1 MSLGI
6 IATKRRIKSVN
17 STKKITKAM
26 QLVST
31 SKLKR
36 CRDIFDKNSVYTSET
51 LKLVQEVLK
60 NVKDVDNQYLIKKDI
75 KSKLYIV
82 VTSNLGLCGGY
93 NANVL
98 SLVKDKVDVEN
109 DYIITLGTKGNSF
122 FNKRNYKI
130 SYSEEE
136 ETTGN
141 EQEIS
146 KKVAL
151 KALEMFT
158 NNEVGEVHIIYTKFV
173 NSLTFTAVDLLLLP
187 VEIEMEEN
195 NEKTLQ
201 AELVIEPNA
210 NEVLNE
216 LLPFYFNSVIYGCLV
231 ESHVS
236 EQASRRTAMENATDN
251 AEEISA
257 SLLIQYNKARQA
269 AITQEITEVV
279 AGANASS

>member
-51 LKLVQEVLK
+51 LNIVQEILSRIK
-60 NVKDVDNQYLIKKDI
+60 ESDNKYLVKREI
-75 KSKLYIV
+75 KSKVYIV
-82 VTSNLGLCGGY
+82 ITSNLGLCGGY
-93 NANVL
+93 NSNVF
-98 SLVKDKVDVEN
+98 SLVKDVVDKEN
-109 DYIITLGTKGNSF
+109 DFLITIGSKGYNF
-122 FNKRNYKI
+122 LRKNNYNI
-130 SYSEEE
+130 LNHIDE

-141 EQEIS
+141 EQLIS
-146 KKVAL
+146 KQIASFAL
-151 KALEMFT
+151 DLFLNDKI
-158 NNEVGEVHIIYTKFV
+158 GEIHVIYTKFV
-173 NSLTFTAVDLLLLP
+173 NSLTFTAVDLKLLP
-187 VEIEMEEN
+187 IDLEEKKEEGSN
-195 NEKTLQ
+195 VDL
-201 AELVIEPNA
+201 LIEPNEE
-210 NEVLNE
+210 EVLNE
-216 LLPFYFNSVIYGCLV
+216 LLPFYFNSTIYGCLI

-251 AEEISA
+251 AEEIGA
-257 SLLIQYNKARQA
+257 NLLLQYNKARQA

>member
-36 CRDIFDKNSVYTSET
+36 SRDLYEKNSVYTNET
-51 LKLVQEVLK
+51 LKLVQDVLSHIK
-60 NVKDVDNQYLIKKDI
+60 NSDNKYLVKRDI

-93 NANVL
+93 NSNVL
-98 SLVKDKVDVEN
+98 ALAKNKIDVDN
-109 DYIITLGTKGNSF
+109 DYIINVGTKGSSF
-122 FNKRNYKI
+122 FRKNNFKVVESI
-130 SYSEEE
+130 EE
-136 ETTGN
+136 ETTGC
-141 EQEIS
+141 EQEVS
-146 KKVAL
+146 KKIAL
-151 KALEMFT
+151 KALNMFV
-158 NNEVGEVHIIYTKFV
+158 NNEIGEVHIIYTKFV
-173 NSLTFTAVDLLLLP
+173 NSLTFTPVDLLLLP
-187 VEIEMEEN
+187 IEVEVGEN
-195 NEKTLQ
+195 KCQ
-201 AELVIEPNA
+201 QELMIEPDA
-210 NEVLNE
+210 EEVLNE
-216 LLPFYFNSVIYGCLV
+216 LLPFYFNSVIYGSLV

-251 AEEISA
+251 AEEISGK
-257 SLLIQYNKARQA
+257 LLIQYNKARQS

>member
-26 QLVST
+26 ELVST

-36 CRDIFDKNSVYTSET
+36 CRDAFDRNSVYTSET
-51 LKLVQEVLK
+51 LDLVQEVLA
-60 NVKDVDNQYLIKKDI
+60 NVKNVDNQYLVKKDI

-82 VTSNLGLCGGY
+82 ITSNLGLCGGY
-93 NANVL
+93 NANVY
-98 SLVKDKVDVEN
+98 SLVRDNVDLEN
-109 DYIITLGTKGNSF
+109 DYLITLGSKGNSY
-122 FNKRNYKI
+122 FNKRGYNI
-130 SYSEEE
+130 VHSINE
-136 ETTGN
+136 ETTGL
-141 EQEIS
+141 EQEAS
-146 KKVAL
+146 KQIAL

-158 NNEVGEVHIIYTKFV
+158 NDSVGEVHIIYTKFV
-173 NSLTFTAVDLLLLP
+173 NSLTFRAEDLKLLP
-187 VEIEMEEN
+187 VEV
-195 NEKTLQ
+195 EKKEVSGPTQ
-201 AELVIEPNA
+201 ELMIEPDA

-216 LLPFYFNSVIYGCLV
+216 LLPFYFNSVIYGSLI

-251 AEEISA
+251 AEEISGK
-257 SLLIQYNKARQA
+257 LLIQYNKARQS

>member
-26 QLVST
+26 ELVST

-36 CRDIFDKNSVYTSET
+36 CRDAFDRNSVYTSET
-51 LKLVQEVLK
+51 LELVQEVLA
-60 NVKDVDNQYLIKKDI
+60 NVKNVDNQYLVKKDI

-82 VTSNLGLCGGY
+82 ITSNLGLCGGY
-93 NANVL
+93 NANVY
-98 SLVKDKVDVEN
+98 SLVKDNVDLEN
-109 DYIITLGTKGNSF
+109 DYLITLGSKGNSY
-122 FNKRNYKI
+122 FNKRGYNI
-130 SYSEEE
+130 VHSINE
-136 ETTGN
+136 ETIGF
-141 EQEIS
+141 EQEAS
-146 KKVAL
+146 KQIAS

-158 NNEVGEVHIIYTKFV
+158 NNSVGEVHIIYTKFV
-173 NSLTFTAVDLLLLP
+173 NSLTFRAEDLKLLP
-187 VEIEMEEN
+187 VEVV
-195 NEKTLQ
+195 EKEVSGPTQ
-201 AELVIEPNA
+201 ELMIEPDA

-216 LLPFYFNSVIYGCLV
+216 LLPFYFNSVIYGSLI

-251 AEEISA
+251 AEEISGK
-257 SLLIQYNKARQA
+257 LLIQYNKARQS

>member
-36 CRDIFDKNSVYTSET
+36 CRDIFDRNSVYTNET
-51 LKLVQEVLK
+51 LSMVQEVLSKIKESENKYLVKK
-60 NVKDVDNQYLIKKDI
+60 NI

-82 VTSNLGLCGGY
+82 ITSNLGLCGGY
-93 NANVL
+93 NANVM
-98 SLVKDKVDVEN
+98 SLVKEVVNKDE
-109 DYIITLGTKGNSF
+109 DYLITIGTKGNSF
-122 FNKRNYKI
+122 LKKNNYNVVHNV
-130 SYSEEE
+130 EE

-141 EQEIS
+141 EQLIS
-146 KKVAL
+146 KQIASIAL
-151 KALEMFT
+151 DMFV
-158 NNEVGEVHIIYTKFV
+158 NDKIGEVNIIYTKFV
-173 NSLTFTAVDLLLLP
+173 NSLTFKADNLLLLP
-187 VEIEMEEN
+187 IKVNKEN
-195 NEKTLQ
+195 KDNVNK
-201 AELVIEPNA
+201 ELLIEPNEE
-210 NEVLNE
+210 EVLNE
-216 LLPFYFNSVIYGCLV
+216 LLPFYFNSIVYGCLI

-251 AEEISA
+251 AEEIGA
-257 SLLIQYNKARQA
+257 SLLIQYNKARQS

>member
-51 LKLVQEVLK
+51 LNIVQEILSRIK
-60 NVKDVDNQYLIKKDI
+60 ESDNKYLIKRDI
-75 KSKLYIV
+75 KAKAYIV
-82 VTSNLGLCGGY
+82 ISSNLGLCGGY
-93 NANVL
+93 NANVF
-98 SLVKDKVDVEN
+98 SLVKDVVDKEN
-109 DYIITLGTKGNSF
+109 DFLITIGSKGYNF
-122 FNKRNYKI
+122 LKKNNYKI
-130 SYSEEE
+130 LNHVDE

-141 EQEIS
+141 EQLIS
-146 KKVAL
+146 KQIASFAL
-151 KALEMFT
+151 DLFL
-158 NNEVGEVHIIYTKFV
+158 NNKIGEIHVIYTKFV
-173 NSLTFTAVDLLLLP
+173 NSLTFTAVDLKLLP
-187 VEIEMEEN
+187 IDLDDNKEGSNVD
-195 NEKTLQ
+195 L
-201 AELVIEPNA
+201 LIEPNEE
-210 NEVLNE
+210 EVLNE
-216 LLPFYFNSVIYGCLV
+216 LLPFYFNSTIYGCLI

-251 AEEISA
+251 AEEIGA
-257 SLLIQYNKARQA
+257 NLLLQYNKARQA

>member
-26 QLVST
+26 ELVST

-36 CRDIFDKNSVYTSET
+36 CRDAFDRNSVYTSET
-51 LKLVQEVLK
+51 LDLVQEVLS
-60 NVKDVDNQYLIKKDI
+60 NVKNVDNQYLVKKDI

-82 VTSNLGLCGGY
+82 ITSNLGLCGGY
-93 NANVL
+93 NANVY
-98 SLVKDKVDVEN
+98 SLVKDNVDLEN
-109 DYIITLGTKGNSF
+109 DYLITLGSKGNSY
-122 FNKRNYKI
+122 FNKRGYNI
-130 SYSEEE
+130 VHSINE
-136 ETTGN
+136 ETTGL
-141 EQEIS
+141 EQEAS
-146 KKVAL
+146 KQIAL

-158 NNEVGEVHIIYTKFV
+158 NNSVGEVHIIYTKFV
-173 NSLTFTAVDLLLLP
+173 NSLTFKAEDLKLLP
-187 VEIEMEEN
+187 VEV
-195 NEKTLQ
+195 EKKEVSGPTQ
-201 AELVIEPNA
+201 ELMIEPDA

-216 LLPFYFNSVIYGCLV
+216 LLPFYFNSVIYGSLI

-251 AEEISA
+251 AEEISGK
-257 SLLIQYNKARQA
+257 LLIQYNKARQS

>member
-36 CRDIFDKNSVYTSET
+36 CRDAFDKNSVYTSET
-51 LKLVQEVLK
+51 LNLVQEVLSK
-60 NVKDVDNQYLIKKDI
+60 VKDSDNQYLTKRDI
-75 KSKLYIV
+75 NSKLYIV
-82 VTSNLGLCGGY
+82 ITSNLGLCGGY

-98 SLVKDKVDVEN
+98 SLVKDIVDVEN
-109 DYIITLGTKGNSF
+109 DYVITLGTKGNSF
-122 FNKRNYKI
+122 FTKRNYKVCLKI
-130 SYSEEE
+130 EE
-136 ETTGN
+136 ETTGH

-146 KKVAL
+146 KQIARTS
-151 KALEMFT
+151 LEMFT
-158 NNEVGEVHIIYTKFV
+158 NNKIGEVHVIYTKFV

-187 VEIEMEEN
+187 VEINVSEEK
-195 NEKTLQ
+195 ESLQ
-201 AELVIEPNA
+201 AELVIEPSA
-210 NEVLNE
+210 DEVLNE
-216 LLPFYFNSVIYGCLV
+216 LLPFYFNSVIYGCLI

-257 SLLIQYNKARQA
+257 NLLIQYNKARQS

>member
-26 QLVST
+26 ELVST

-36 CRDIFDKNSVYTSET
+36 CRDAFDKNSVYTSET
-51 LKLVQEVLK
+51 LDLVQEVLA
-60 NVKDVDNQYLIKKDI
+60 NVKNVDNQYLVKKDI

-82 VTSNLGLCGGY
+82 ITSNLGLCGGY
-93 NANVL
+93 NANVY
-98 SLVKDKVDVEN
+98 SLVKDNVDIEN
-109 DYIITLGTKGNSF
+109 DYLITLGSKGNSY
-122 FNKRNYKI
+122 FNKRGYNI
-130 SYSEEE
+130 IQSINE
-136 ETTGN
+136 ETTGL
-141 EQEIS
+141 EQEAS
-146 KKVAL
+146 KQVAL

-158 NNEVGEVHIIYTKFV
+158 NNLVGEVHIIYTKFV
-173 NSLTFTAVDLLLLP
+173 NSLTFRAEDLKLLP
-187 VEIEMEEN
+187 VEVL
-195 NEKTLQ
+195 EKEVSGPIK
-201 AELVIEPNA
+201 ELMIEPDA

-216 LLPFYFNSVIYGCLV
+216 LLPFYFNSVIYGSLV

-251 AEEISA
+251 AEEISGK
-257 SLLIQYNKARQA
+257 LLIQYNKARQS

>member
-17 STKKITKAM
+17 STKKNTKAM

-36 CRDIFDKNSVYTSET
+36 CRDLFDKNSVYTKET
-51 LKLVQEVLK
+51 LELVQNVLSQI
-60 NVKDVDNQYLIKKDI
+60 KDSENKYLIKRDI
-75 KSKLYIV
+75 KAKLYIV

-93 NANVL
+93 NSNVL
-98 SLVKDKVDVEN
+98 ALAKEKIDSDE
-109 DYIITLGTKGNSF
+109 DYVINLGTKGSSF
-122 FNKRNYKI
+122 FRKRDYKI
-130 SYSEEE
+130 IENIEE
-136 ETTGN
+136 ETTGS

-146 KKVAL
+146 KRIAL
-151 KALEMFT
+151 KALEMFV
-158 NNEVGEVHIIYTKFV
+158 NNQIGEIHIIYTKFV
-173 NSLTFTAVDLLLLP
+173 NSLTFTANDLLLLP
-187 VEIEMEEN
+187 IDKKLEEEKEI
-195 NEKTLQ
+195 KQ
-201 AELVIEPNA
+201 ELVIEPNA
-210 NEVLNE
+210 EEVLNE
-216 LLPFYFNSVIYGCLV
+216 LLPFYFNSVVYGCLI

-251 AEEISA
+251 AEEISET
-257 SLLIQYNKARQA
+257 LLIQYNKARQA

>member
-36 CRDIFDKNSVYTSET
+36 CRDLFDKNSVYTKET
-51 LKLVQEVLK
+51 LELVQNVLSQI
-60 NVKDVDNQYLIKKDI
+60 KDSENKYLIKRDI
-75 KSKLYIV
+75 KAKLYIV

-93 NANVL
+93 NSNVL
-98 SLVKDKVDVEN
+98 ALAKEKIDIDE
-109 DYIITLGTKGNSF
+109 DYVINLGTKGSSF
-122 FNKRNYKI
+122 FKKRDYKI
-130 SYSEEE
+130 IENIEE
-136 ETTGN
+136 ETTGS

-146 KKVAL
+146 KRIAL
-151 KALEMFT
+151 KSLEMFV
-158 NNEVGEVHIIYTKFV
+158 NNQIGEIHIIYTKFV
-173 NSLTFTAVDLLLLP
+173 NSLTFTAYDLLLLP
-187 VEIEMEEN
+187 IDKKLEEEKEI
-195 NEKTLQ
+195 KQ
-201 AELVIEPNA
+201 ELVIEPNA
-210 NEVLNE
+210 EEVLNE
-216 LLPFYFNSVIYGCLV
+216 LLPCYFNSVVYGCLI

-251 AEEISA
+251 AEEISET
-257 SLLIQYNKARQA
+257 LLIQYNKARQA

>member
-26 QLVST
+26 ELVST

-36 CRDIFDKNSVYTSET
+36 CRDAFDRNSVYTSET
-51 LKLVQEVLK
+51 LELVQEVLA
-60 NVKDVDNQYLIKKDI
+60 NVKNVDNQYLVKKDI

-82 VTSNLGLCGGY
+82 ITSNLGLCGGY
-93 NANVL
+93 NANVY
-98 SLVKDKVDVEN
+98 SLVKDNVDLEN
-109 DYIITLGTKGNSF
+109 DYLITLGSKGNSY
-122 FNKRNYKI
+122 FNKRGYNI
-130 SYSEEE
+130 VHSINE
-136 ETTGN
+136 ETTGL
-141 EQEIS
+141 EQEAS
-146 KKVAL
+146 KQIAL

-158 NNEVGEVHIIYTKFV
+158 NNSVGEVHIIYTKFV
-173 NSLTFTAVDLLLLP
+173 NSLTFKAVDLKLLP
-187 VEIEMEEN
+187 VE
-195 NEKTLQ
+195 
-201 AELVIEPNA
+201 VIEKEVSGPTQELMIEPDA

-216 LLPFYFNSVIYGCLV
+216 LLPFYFNSVIYGSLI

-251 AEEISA
+251 AEEISGK
-257 SLLIQYNKARQA
+257 LLIQYNKARQS

>member
-26 QLVST
+26 ELVST

-36 CRDIFDKNSVYTSET
+36 CRDAFDKNSIYTSET
-51 LKLVQEVLK
+51 LSLVQEVLA
-60 NVKDVDNQYLIKKDI
+60 NVKDSDNQYLVRKDV

-82 VTSNLGLCGGY
+82 ITSNLGLCGGY
-93 NANVL
+93 NANIY
-98 SLVKDKVDVEN
+98 SLVKENVDIEN
-109 DYIITLGTKGNSF
+109 DYLITLGSKGNSYF
-122 FNKRNYKI
+122 SKRGYKI
-130 SYSEEE
+130 VHSIVE
-136 ETTGN
+136 ETTGL
-141 EQEIS
+141 EQETS
-146 KKVAL
+146 KQIAL

-158 NNEVGEVHIIYTKFV
+158 NNMAGEVHIIYTKFV
-173 NSLTFTAVDLLLLP
+173 NSLTFKAIDLKLLP
-187 VEIEMEEN
+187 VEVEEK
-195 NEKTLQ
+195 EVSGPTQ
-201 AELVIEPNA
+201 ELMIEPDA

-216 LLPFYFNSVIYGCLV
+216 LLPFYFNSVIYGSLI

-251 AEEISA
+251 AEEISGK
-257 SLLIQYNKARQA
+257 LLIQYNKARQS

>member
-26 QLVST
+26 ELVST

-36 CRDIFDKNSVYTSET
+36 CRDAFDRNSVYTSET
-51 LKLVQEVLK
+51 LDLVQEVLA
-60 NVKDVDNQYLIKKDI
+60 NVKNVDNQYLAKKDI

-82 VTSNLGLCGGY
+82 ITSNLGLCGGY
-93 NANVL
+93 NANVY
-98 SLVKDKVDVEN
+98 SFVRDNVDLEN
-109 DYIITLGTKGNSF
+109 DYLITLGSKGNSY
-122 FNKRNYKI
+122 FNKRGYNI
-130 SYSEEE
+130 VHSINE
-136 ETTGN
+136 ETTGL
-141 EQEIS
+141 EQEAS
-146 KKVAL
+146 KQIAL

-158 NNEVGEVHIIYTKFV
+158 NDSVGEVHIIYTKFV
-173 NSLTFTAVDLLLLP
+173 NSLTFRAEDLKLLP
-187 VEIEMEEN
+187 VEV
-195 NEKTLQ
+195 EKKEVSGPTQ
-201 AELVIEPNA
+201 ELMIEPDA

-216 LLPFYFNSVIYGCLV
+216 LLPFYFNSVIYGSLI

-251 AEEISA
+251 AEEISGK
-257 SLLIQYNKARQA
+257 LLIQYNKARQS

>member
-26 QLVST
+26 ELVST

-36 CRDIFDKNSVYTSET
+36 CRDAFDRNSVYTSET
-51 LKLVQEVLK
+51 LDLVQEVLS
-60 NVKDVDNQYLIKKDI
+60 NVKNVDNQYLEKKDI

-82 VTSNLGLCGGY
+82 ITSNLGLCGGY
-93 NANVL
+93 NANVY
-98 SLVKDKVDVEN
+98 SLVRDNVDLEN
-109 DYIITLGTKGNSF
+109 DYLITLGSKGNSY
-122 FNKRNYKI
+122 FNKRGYNI
-130 SYSEEE
+130 VHSINE
-136 ETTGN
+136 ETTGL
-141 EQEIS
+141 EQEAS
-146 KKVAL
+146 KQIAL

-158 NNEVGEVHIIYTKFV
+158 NNSVGEVHIIYTKFV
-173 NSLTFTAVDLLLLP
+173 NSLTFKAVDLKLLP
-187 VEIEMEEN
+187 VEV
-195 NEKTLQ
+195 EKKEVSGPTQ
-201 AELVIEPNA
+201 ELMIEPDA

-216 LLPFYFNSVIYGCLV
+216 LLPFYFNSVIYGSLI

-251 AEEISA
+251 AEEISGK
-257 SLLIQYNKARQA
+257 LLIQYNKARQS

>member
-36 CRDIFDKNSVYTSET
+36 CRDIFDRNSVYTSET
-51 LKLVQEVLK
+51 LSMVQEVLSKIKESDNKYLVK
-60 NVKDVDNQYLIKKDI
+60 NNV

-82 VTSNLGLCGGY
+82 ITSNLGLCGGY
-93 NANVL
+93 NANVM
-98 SLVKDKVDVEN
+98 SLVKEVVNKDE
-109 DYIITLGTKGNSF
+109 DYLITIGTKGNSF
-122 FNKRNYKI
+122 FRKNNYNI
-130 SYSEEE
+130 VHHVEE

-141 EQEIS
+141 EQLIS
-146 KKVAL
+146 KQIASIAL
-151 KALEMFT
+151 DMFV
-158 NNEVGEVHIIYTKFV
+158 NDKIGEVNIIYTKFV
-173 NSLTFTAVDLLLLP
+173 NSLTFKADNLLLLP
-187 VEIEMEEN
+187 IKVNKEN
-195 NEKTLQ
+195 KDNVNK
-201 AELVIEPNA
+201 ELLIEPNEE
-210 NEVLNE
+210 EVLNE
-216 LLPFYFNSVIYGCLV
+216 LLPFYFNSIVYGCLI

-251 AEEISA
+251 AEEIGA
-257 SLLIQYNKARQA
+257 SLLIQYNKARQS

>member
-26 QLVST
+26 ELVST

-36 CRDIFDKNSVYTSET
+36 CRDAFDRNSVYTSET
-51 LKLVQEVLK
+51 LELVQEVLA
-60 NVKDVDNQYLIKKDI
+60 NVKNVDNQYLVKKDI

-82 VTSNLGLCGGY
+82 ITSNLGLCGGY
-93 NANVL
+93 NANVY
-98 SLVKDKVDVEN
+98 SLVKDNVDLEN
-109 DYIITLGTKGNSF
+109 DYLITLGSKGNSY
-122 FNKRNYKI
+122 FNKRGYNIVHSINK
-130 SYSEEE
+130 
-136 ETTGN
+136 ETTGF
-141 EQEIS
+141 EQEAS
-146 KKVAL
+146 KQIAS

-158 NNEVGEVHIIYTKFV
+158 NNSVGEVHIIYTKFV
-173 NSLTFTAVDLLLLP
+173 NSLTFRAEDLKLLP
-187 VEIEMEEN
+187 VEVV
-195 NEKTLQ
+195 EKEVSGPTQ
-201 AELVIEPNA
+201 ELMIEPDA

-216 LLPFYFNSVIYGCLV
+216 LLPFYFNSVIYGSLI

-251 AEEISA
+251 AEEISGK
-257 SLLIQYNKARQA
+257 LLIQYNKARQS

>member
-36 CRDIFDKNSVYTSET
+36 CRDLFEKNSAYTSET
-51 LKLVQEVLK
+51 LKLVQDVLAH
-60 NVKDVDNQYLIKKDI
+60 VKDSDNKYLVKRDVNA
-75 KSKLYIV
+75 KLYIII
-82 VTSNLGLCGGY
+82 TSNLGLCGGY
-93 NANVL
+93 NSNVL
-98 SLVKDKVDVEN
+98 ALAKEKIDFEN
-109 DYIITLGTKGNSF
+109 DYIITLGTKGSSF
-122 FNKRNYKI
+122 LRKRNYKVLESI
-130 SYSEEE
+130 EE

-141 EQEIS
+141 EQEVS
-146 KKVAL
+146 KRIAM
-151 KALEMFT
+151 KALEMFA
-158 NNEVGEVHIIYTKFV
+158 NNEIGEVHIIYTKFV
-173 NSLTFTAVDLLLLP
+173 NSLTFTPVDLLLLP
-187 VEIEMEEN
+187 VEIDFN
-195 NEKTLQ
+195 DNDGNLKQ
-201 AELVIEPNA
+201 ELVIEPNA
-210 NEVLNE
+210 EDVLNE
-216 LLPFYFNSVIYGCLV
+216 LLPFYFNSVIYGCLI

-251 AEEISA
+251 AEEISDT
-257 SLLIQYNKARQA
+257 LLIQYNKARQA

>member
-26 QLVST
+26 ELVST

-36 CRDIFDKNSVYTSET
+36 CRDAFDRNSVYTSET
-51 LKLVQEVLK
+51 LDLVQEVLS
-60 NVKDVDNQYLIKKDI
+60 NVKNVDNQYLEKKDI

-82 VTSNLGLCGGY
+82 ITSNLGLCGGY
-93 NANVL
+93 NANVY
-98 SLVKDKVDVEN
+98 SLVRDNVDLEN
-109 DYIITLGTKGNSF
+109 DYLITLGSKGNSY
-122 FNKRNYKI
+122 FNKRGYNI
-130 SYSEEE
+130 VHSINE
-136 ETTGN
+136 ETTGL
-141 EQEIS
+141 EQEAS
-146 KKVAL
+146 KQIAL

-158 NNEVGEVHIIYTKFV
+158 NNSVGEVHIIYTKFV
-173 NSLTFTAVDLLLLP
+173 NSLTFKAEDLKLLP
-187 VEIEMEEN
+187 VEV
-195 NEKTLQ
+195 EKKEVSGPTQ
-201 AELVIEPNA
+201 ELMIEPDA

-216 LLPFYFNSVIYGCLV
+216 LLPFYFNSVIYGSLI

-251 AEEISA
+251 AEEISGK
-257 SLLIQYNKARQA
+257 LLIQYNKARQS

>member
-26 QLVST
+26 ELVST

-36 CRDIFDKNSVYTSET
+36 CRDAFDRNSVYTSET
-51 LKLVQEVLK
+51 LELVQEVLA
-60 NVKDVDNQYLIKKDI
+60 NVKNVDNQYLVKKDI

-82 VTSNLGLCGGY
+82 ITSNLGLCGGY
-93 NANVL
+93 NANVY
-98 SLVKDKVDVEN
+98 SLVKDNVDLEN
-109 DYIITLGTKGNSF
+109 DYLITLGSKGNSY
-122 FNKRNYKI
+122 FNKRGYNI
-130 SYSEEE
+130 VHSINE
-136 ETTGN
+136 ETTGF
-141 EQEIS
+141 EQEAS
-146 KKVAL
+146 KQIAS

-158 NNEVGEVHIIYTKFV
+158 NNSVGEVHIIYTKFV
-173 NSLTFTAVDLLLLP
+173 NSLTFKAVDLKLLP
-187 VEIEMEEN
+187 IEVVEKEVSGP
-195 NEKTLQ
+195 TQ
-201 AELVIEPNA
+201 ELMIEPDA

-216 LLPFYFNSVIYGCLV
+216 LLPFYFNSVIYGSLI

-251 AEEISA
+251 AEEISGK
-257 SLLIQYNKARQA
+257 LLIQYNKARQS

>member
-36 CRDIFDKNSVYTSET
+36 CRDLFDKNSVYTNET
-51 LKLVQEVLK
+51 LKLVQDVLA
-60 NVKDVDNQYLIKKDI
+60 NVKNSDNKYLIKKDI

-82 VTSNLGLCGGY
+82 ITSNLGLCGGY
-93 NANVL
+93 NTNVL
-98 SLVKDKVDVEN
+98 ALAKEKIDVEN
-109 DYIITLGTKGNSF
+109 DYIITLGTKGSSF
-122 FNKRNYKI
+122 FRKRNYKVI
-130 SYSEEE
+130 ENIEE

-146 KKVAL
+146 KRIAL
-151 KALEMFT
+151 QSLEKFV
-158 NNEVGEVHIIYTKFV
+158 NNEISEVHIIYTKFV

-187 VEIEMEEN
+187 VKVDLN
-195 NEKTLQ
+195 QQDKGLQ
-201 AELVIEPNA
+201 AELVIEPNVE
-210 NEVLNE
+210 EVLNE
-216 LLPFYFNSVIYGCLV
+216 LLPFYFNSVIYGCLI

-251 AEEISA
+251 AEEIGA
-257 SLLIQYNKARQA
+257 TLLIQYNKARQA

-279 AGANASS
+279 AGANAAS

>member
-26 QLVST
+26 ELVST

-36 CRDIFDKNSVYTSET
+36 CRDAFDRNSVYTSET
-51 LKLVQEVLK
+51 LDLVQEVLA
-60 NVKDVDNQYLIKKDI
+60 NVKNVDNQYLAKKDI

-82 VTSNLGLCGGY
+82 ITSNLGLCGGY
-93 NANVL
+93 NANVY
-98 SLVKDKVDVEN
+98 SLVRDNVDLEN
-109 DYIITLGTKGNSF
+109 DYLITLGSKGNSY
-122 FNKRNYKI
+122 FNKRGYNI
-130 SYSEEE
+130 VHSINE
-136 ETTGN
+136 ETTGL
-141 EQEIS
+141 EQEAS
-146 KKVAL
+146 KQIAL

-158 NNEVGEVHIIYTKFV
+158 NDSVGEVHIIYTKFV
-173 NSLTFTAVDLLLLP
+173 NSLTFRAEDLKLLP
-187 VEIEMEEN
+187 VEV
-195 NEKTLQ
+195 EKKEVSGPTQ
-201 AELVIEPNA
+201 ELMIEPDA

-216 LLPFYFNSVIYGCLV
+216 LLPFYFNSVIYGSLI

-236 EQASRRTAMENATDN
+236 EQASRRTEMENATDN
-251 AEEISA
+251 AEEISGK
-257 SLLIQYNKARQA
+257 LLIQYNKARQS

>member
-26 QLVST
+26 ELVST

-36 CRDIFDKNSVYTSET
+36 CRDAFDRNSVYTSET
-51 LKLVQEVLK
+51 LDLVQEVLA
-60 NVKDVDNQYLIKKDI
+60 NVKNVDNQYLVKKDI

-82 VTSNLGLCGGY
+82 ITSNLGLCGGY
-93 NANVL
+93 NANVY
-98 SLVKDKVDVEN
+98 SLVKDNVDLEN
-109 DYIITLGTKGNSF
+109 DYLITLGSKGNSY
-122 FNKRNYKI
+122 FNKRGYNI
-130 SYSEEE
+130 VHSINE
-136 ETTGN
+136 ETTGL
-141 EQEIS
+141 EQEAS
-146 KKVAL
+146 KQIAL

-158 NNEVGEVHIIYTKFV
+158 NNSVGEVHIIYTKFV
-173 NSLTFTAVDLLLLP
+173 NSLTFKAVDLKLLP
-187 VEIEMEEN
+187 VEVVEKEESGP
-195 NEKTLQ
+195 TQ
-201 AELVIEPNA
+201 ELMIEPDA

-216 LLPFYFNSVIYGCLV
+216 LLPFYFNSVIYGSLI

-251 AEEISA
+251 AEEISGK
-257 SLLIQYNKARQA
+257 LLIQYNKARQS

>member
-26 QLVST
+26 ELVST

-36 CRDIFDKNSVYTSET
+36 CRDAFDRNSVYTSET
-51 LKLVQEVLK
+51 LDLVQEVLS
-60 NVKDVDNQYLIKKDI
+60 NVKNVDNQYLVKKDI

-82 VTSNLGLCGGY
+82 ITSNLGLCGGY
-93 NANVL
+93 NANVY
-98 SLVKDKVDVEN
+98 SLVKDNVDLEN
-109 DYIITLGTKGNSF
+109 DYLITLGSKGNSY
-122 FNKRNYKI
+122 FNKRGYNI
-130 SYSEEE
+130 VHSINE
-136 ETTGN
+136 ETTGF
-141 EQEIS
+141 EQEAS
-146 KKVAL
+146 KQIAS

-158 NNEVGEVHIIYTKFV
+158 NNSVGEVHIIYTKFV
-173 NSLTFTAVDLLLLP
+173 NSLTFRAEDLKLLP
-187 VEIEMEEN
+187 VEV
-195 NEKTLQ
+195 EKKEVSGPTQ
-201 AELVIEPNA
+201 ELMIEPDA

-216 LLPFYFNSVIYGCLV
+216 LLPFYFNSVIYGSLI

-251 AEEISA
+251 AEEISDK
-257 SLLIQYNKARQA
+257 LLIQYNKARQS

>member
-36 CRDIFDKNSVYTSET
+36 CRDIFEKNSVYTNET
-51 LKLVQEVLK
+51 LNIVQEILSRIK
-60 NVKDVDNQYLIKKDI
+60 ESDNKYLIKRYVKA
-75 KSKLYIV
+75 KAYIV
-82 VTSNLGLCGGY
+82 ITSNLGLCGGY
-93 NANVL
+93 NANVF
-98 SLVKDKVDVEN
+98 SLVKEVVDKEN
-109 DYIITLGTKGNSF
+109 DFMITIGSKGYNF
-122 FNKRNYKI
+122 FKKNNYKVLNHI
-130 SYSEEE
+130 DE

-141 EQEIS
+141 EQLIS
-146 KKVAL
+146 KRIASFVLDLFLNDKI
-151 KALEMFT
+151 
-158 NNEVGEVHIIYTKFV
+158 GEVHIIYTKFV
-173 NSLTFTAVDLLLLP
+173 NSLTFTPVDLKLLPIDLDDNKEGSNVDLL
-187 VEIEMEEN
+187 
-195 NEKTLQ
+195 
-201 AELVIEPNA
+201 IEPNEE
-210 NEVLNE
+210 EVLNE
-216 LLPFYFNSVIYGCLV
+216 LLPFYFNSTIYGCLI

-251 AEEISA
+251 AEEIGA
-257 SLLIQYNKARQA
+257 NLLLQYNKARQA

>member
-26 QLVST
+26 ELVST

-36 CRDIFDKNSVYTSET
+36 CRDAFDRNSVYTSET
-51 LKLVQEVLK
+51 LELVQEVLA
-60 NVKDVDNQYLIKKDI
+60 NVKNVDNQYLVKKDI

-82 VTSNLGLCGGY
+82 ITSNLGLCGGY
-93 NANVL
+93 NANVY
-98 SLVKDKVDVEN
+98 SLVKDNVDLEN
-109 DYIITLGTKGNSF
+109 DYLITLGSKGNSY
-122 FNKRNYKI
+122 FNKRGYNI
-130 SYSEEE
+130 VHSINE
-136 ETTGN
+136 ETTGL
-141 EQEIS
+141 EQEAS
-146 KKVAL
+146 KQIAS

-158 NNEVGEVHIIYTKFV
+158 NNSVGEVHIIYTKFV
-173 NSLTFTAVDLLLLP
+173 NSLTFRAEDLKLLP
-187 VEIEMEEN
+187 VE
-195 NEKTLQ
+195 
-201 AELVIEPNA
+201 VIEKEVSGPTQELMIEPDA

-216 LLPFYFNSVIYGCLV
+216 LLPFYFNSVIYGSLI

-251 AEEISA
+251 AEEISGK
-257 SLLIQYNKARQA
+257 LLIQYNKARQS

>member
-36 CRDIFDKNSVYTSET
+36 CRDLFDKNSVYTKET
-51 LKLVQEVLK
+51 LELVQNVLSQI
-60 NVKDVDNQYLIKKDI
+60 KDSENKYLIKRDI
-75 KSKLYIV
+75 KAKLYIV

-93 NANVL
+93 NSNVL
-98 SLVKDKVDVEN
+98 ALAKEKIDIDE
-109 DYIITLGTKGNSF
+109 DYVINLGTKGSSF
-122 FNKRNYKI
+122 FKKRDYKI
-130 SYSEEE
+130 IENIEEE
-136 ETTGN
+136 ITGS

-146 KKVAL
+146 KRIAL
-151 KALEMFT
+151 KSLEMFV
-158 NNEVGEVHIIYTKFV
+158 NNQIGEIHIIYTKFV
-173 NSLTFTAVDLLLLP
+173 NSLTFTAYDLLLLP
-187 VEIEMEEN
+187 IDKKLEEEKEI
-195 NEKTLQ
+195 KQ
-201 AELVIEPNA
+201 ELVIEPNA
-210 NEVLNE
+210 EEVLNE
-216 LLPFYFNSVIYGCLV
+216 LLPFYFNSVVYGCLI

-251 AEEISA
+251 AEEISET
-257 SLLIQYNKARQA
+257 LLIQYNKARQA

>member
-36 CRDIFDKNSVYTSET
+36 CRDLYDKNSVYTKET
-51 LKLVQEVLK
+51 LSLVQEVLS
-60 NVKDVDNQYLIKKDI
+60 NVKDSDNKYLVKKDV

-82 VTSNLGLCGGY
+82 ITSNLGLCGGY
-93 NANVL
+93 NSNVL
-98 SLVKDKVDVEN
+98 AKVRDLVDVEN
-109 DYIITLGTKGNSF
+109 DYIITLGTKGHSF
-122 FNKRNYKI
+122 FSKRGYHVVDYI
-130 SYSEEE
+130 DE
-136 ETTGN
+136 ETTGH
-141 EQEIS
+141 EQEAS
-146 KKVAL
+146 KQIAL
-151 KALEMFT
+151 KALEMYS
-158 NNEVGEVHIIYTKFV
+158 NDKVSEVHVIYTMFV
-173 NSLTFTAVDLLLLP
+173 NSLTFRAEDLKLLP
-187 VEIEMEEN
+187 IEIDTNMKKEGL
-195 NEKTLQ
+195 K

-210 NEVLNE
+210 EEVLNE
-216 LLPFYFNSVIYGCLV
+216 LLPFYFNSAIYGCLI

-251 AEEISA
+251 AEEISE
-257 SLLIQYNKARQA
+257 SLLIQYNKARQS

>member
-26 QLVST
+26 ELVST

-36 CRDIFDKNSVYTSET
+36 CRDAFDRNSVYTSET
-51 LKLVQEVLK
+51 LDLVQEVLA
-60 NVKDVDNQYLIKKDI
+60 NVKNVDNQYLAKKDI

-82 VTSNLGLCGGY
+82 ITSNLGLCGGY
-93 NANVL
+93 NANVY
-98 SLVKDKVDVEN
+98 SLVRDNVDLEN
-109 DYIITLGTKGNSF
+109 DYLITLGSKGNSY
-122 FNKRNYKI
+122 FNKRGYNI
-130 SYSEEE
+130 VHSINE
-136 ETTGN
+136 ETTGL
-141 EQEIS
+141 EQEAS
-146 KKVAL
+146 KQITL

-158 NNEVGEVHIIYTKFV
+158 NDSVGEVHIIYTKFV
-173 NSLTFTAVDLLLLP
+173 NSLTFRAEDLKLLP
-187 VEIEMEEN
+187 VEV
-195 NEKTLQ
+195 EKKEVSGPTQ
-201 AELVIEPNA
+201 ELMIEPDA

-216 LLPFYFNSVIYGCLV
+216 LLPFYFNSVIYGSLI

-251 AEEISA
+251 AEEISGK
-257 SLLIQYNKARQA
+257 LLIQYNKARQS